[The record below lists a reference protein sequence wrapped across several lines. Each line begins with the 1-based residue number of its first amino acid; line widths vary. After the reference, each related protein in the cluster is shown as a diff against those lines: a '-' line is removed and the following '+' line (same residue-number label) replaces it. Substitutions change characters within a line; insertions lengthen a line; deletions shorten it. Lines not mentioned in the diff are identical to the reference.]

1 MIIVKSIFG
10 KIELE
15 NSTITAIQDTSDGI
29 YIRTKDGSEFRV
41 SSEALPQL
49 KVLPQMVMNLGNKT
63 TTSITINLLNP
74 SNPISI
80 S

>member
-15 NSTITAIQDTSDGI
+15 NSTITAIQDTTDGI

>member
-1 MIIVKSIFG
+1 MIIVKSVFG

-15 NSTITAIQDTSDGI
+15 NSTITAIQDTTDGI

-41 SSEALPQL
+41 ASEALPQL
-49 KVLPQMVMNLGNKT
+49 KVLPQMVMNLGQTKS
-63 TTSITINLLNP
+63 SIIIDLFKP
-74 SNPISI
+74 SSPISI